1 MIPGFSRLRFG
12 PLLVLAFC
20 LWAQTARG
28 NGLIITPTFDDA
40 SFTAAGFNLA
50 EVHNAFNYAV
60 SEYESFFT
68 NPIHINILVQAVGI
82 DLSESTADG
91 VGPYSY
97 ATISQTLINNAA
109 AHPSIDATMSAATLG
124 TTDPTNGGS
133 FFTTTAHAKALG
145 LVPDNMS
152 SDGIIS
158 FSNRIAYTFDPNNR
172 AVAGKYDFIGIALH
186 ELSEIMG
193 RLALLGINLGTGP
206 AYAVNDLFRYTAPGV
221 RSLTTSGTGAYL
233 SLDGGITDITGFN
246 PITAGGDLGD
256 YGGSNPDDPYD
267 AHGKSGIAYA
277 LTQVDIANMEAIGYN
292 VSQPSFDDS
301 GNIALVLN
309 GVSYNS
315 APSPGFVGSYAI
327 SVSIRNN
334 GPPLSAPIFFKLT
347 KLDKLGTDSNP
358 AQPDK
363 LLSADSGAGLPG
375 DSQSLSLS
383 NGFAS
388 AASTNVIFNIGLG
401 SRQQF
406 TFVVELYGYLMGSS
420 LTADDRAAKFNNAAV
435 KPIIPEL
442 LGRFAFRVPAGG
454 PGAIPVSNVG
464 VIAESG
470 QSRPAVAISPVS
482 SSRMAVAANDSN
494 GNVIV
499 STTDDNGT
507 TWRSTAMS
515 RTVGGIDFLNARN
528 PSVAFDFKGR
538 LSVVYSLSNMNDDA
552 NAIALAESIDNV
564 NFTSPFAITLH
575 KAGDNIIDSR

>member
-97 ATISQTLINNAA
+97 ATIRQTLINNAA

-256 YGGSNPDDPYD
+256 YGGSNPDD
-267 AHGKSGIAYA
+267 
-277 LTQVDIANMEAIGYN
+277 IGWEDY
-292 VSQPSFDDS
+292 
-301 GNIALVLN
+301 
-309 GVSYNS
+309 
-315 APSPGFVGSYAI
+315 
-327 SVSIRNN
+327 
-334 GPPLSAPIFFKLT
+334 T
-347 KLDKLGTDSNP
+347 C
-358 AQPDK
+358 
-363 LLSADSGAGLPG
+363 ADLRI
-375 DSQSLSLS
+375 
-383 NGFAS
+383 
-388 AASTNVIFNIGLG
+388 AASDM
-401 SRQQF
+401 
-406 TFVVELYGYLMGSS
+406 FVVEWDVRRYDVLMW
-420 LTADDRAAKFNNAAV
+420 AKPPSA
-435 KPIIPEL
+435 
-442 LGRFAFRVPAGG
+442 LG
-454 PGAIPVSNVG
+454 
-464 VIAESG
+464 
-470 QSRPAVAISPVS
+470 
-482 SSRMAVAANDSN
+482 
-494 GNVIV
+494 
-499 STTDDNGT
+499 
-507 TWRSTAMS
+507 
-515 RTVGGIDFLNARN
+515 GGIDHNRLWPIRAARPCTCLQRPRDRN
-528 PSVAFDFKGR
+528 PRQSHE
-538 LSVVYSLSNMNDDA
+538 LSRG
-552 NAIALAESIDNV
+552 AL
-564 NFTSPFAITLH
+564 TRT
-575 KAGDNIIDSR
+575 